1 MKPLF
6 SRRRPTAGIVVFG
19 FAVALIVF
27 VADQASKLWI
37 LNAVDLDRFCPAPGP
52 CGPAAQ
58 ASAIVIIDP
67 VFRPDDPV
75 FALSMVWNRGVS
87 FGLFQADS
95 PWQTALLI
103 AVSLIISGFLAVWMF
118 SAVRRLQALAFGM
131 IIGGAIGNV
140 LDRFFYGAV
149 ADFLDFSGLYF
160 PYVFNIADAGISA
173 GVAVL
178 ILDLV
183 LHGDKDR

>member
-37 LNAVDLDRFCPAPGP
+37 LNSLDLDRFCPAPGP
-52 CGPAAQ
+52 CDSAAK
-58 ASAIVIIDP
+58 ANSIVIIDP
-67 VFRPDDPV
+67 IFN
-75 FALSMVWNRGVS
+75 LTMVWNRGVS

-95 PWQTALLI
+95 VWQRALLI

-160 PYVFNIADAGISA
+160 PYVFNIADAGISV

>member
-6 SRRRPTAGIVVFG
+6 SRRRPSAGLALFG

-37 LNAVDLDRFCPAPGP
+37 LHTVDLDRFCPAPGP
-52 CGPAAQ
+52 CDRLTSNSIP
-58 ASAIVIIDP
+58 VIEPI
-67 VFRPDDPV
+67 FN
-75 FALSMVWNRGVS
+75 LTMVWNRGVS
-87 FGLFQADS
+87 FGLFAADS
-95 PWQTALLI
+95 DWQRFILI

-118 SAVRRLQALAFGM
+118 SATRRLQALAFGM

-140 LDRFFYGAV
+140 VDRFFYGAV

-160 PYVFNIADAGISA
+160 PYVFNIADAGISV

-178 ILDLV
+178 LLDLV